1 MMKVLSAPC
10 SRAFHLCISGWVRAL
25 IFVIVPNRRIWCNR
39 NYNIM
44 RPLSFRSDELRSLL
58 LHSKIATLDELKQAL
73 GTSIDVTVF
82 RKLKP
87 LGYIT
92 SYSHRGRYY
101 TLHEIALFD
110 EKGLW
115 SQATVWFSQLGT
127 LLSTAESFVN
137 RSPRGFFADELAGAL
152 HVDVQDA
159 LHQLTQQRRV
169 TRQMVSGLYLYTAID
184 RAVQQGQLLTRRDV
198 EAVPAVVNASVLEVS
213 EEELKASI
221 LLFYSLLDEQQR
233 RLYAGLES
241 LKLGRGGDRSL
252 ADFLELDPHTVARG
266 RQQLLAQDVEVDRAR
281 RTGGGRKRV
290 EKKTPEIIDAI

>member
-1 MMKVLSAPC
+1 
-10 SRAFHLCISGWVRAL
+10 
-25 IFVIVPNRRIWCNR
+25 
-39 NYNIM
+39 M

-58 LHSKIATLDELKQAL
+58 LRSKTATLDELKQAL
-73 GTSIDVTVF
+73 GTAVDVTVF

-87 LGYIT
+87 LDYLT

-101 TLHEIALFD
+101 TLREIARFD
-110 EKGLW
+110 DKGLW
-115 SQATVWFSQLGT
+115 SQADVWFSQYGT
-127 LLSTAESFVN
+127 LLATAEAFVS
-137 RSPRGFFADELAGAL
+137 RSPRGFFAEELARAL
-152 HVDVQDA
+152 HVEVQDA
-159 LHQLTQQRRV
+159 LHQLTQQRRI
-169 TRQMVSGLYLYTAID
+169 TRQIVTGLYLYTASD
-184 RAVQQGQLLTRRDV
+184 RAIQQGQLVTRRKV
-198 EAVPAVVNASVLEVS
+198 EALPTVVDASALEVS

-290 EKKTPEIIDAI
+290 EKKRPK

>member
-1 MMKVLSAPC
+1 
-10 SRAFHLCISGWVRAL
+10 
-25 IFVIVPNRRIWCNR
+25 
-39 NYNIM
+39 M
-44 RPLSFRSDELRSLL
+44 RPLSFRSDELRSLFL
-58 LHSKIATLDELKQAL
+58 RSKIATLDELKQAL
-73 GTSIDVTVF
+73 GTSVDVTVF

-87 LGYIT
+87 LDYLT

-101 TLHEIALFD
+101 TLREIALFG

-115 SQATVWFSQLGT
+115 SHATVWFSQFGT

-137 RSPRGFFADELAGAL
+137 RSPRGYFADELARAV

-159 LHQLTQQRRV
+159 LHQLAQQRRV
-169 TRQMVSGLYLYTAID
+169 TRQIVSGMYLYTAVD
-184 RAVQQGQLLTRRDV
+184 RTVQQGQLLTRRDV
-198 EAVPAVVNASVLEVS
+198 EAVPTVVEAVPTVVEAVPTVVEAVPTVVDASVLEVS

-252 ADFLELDPHTVARG
+252 AAFLDLDPHTVARG

-281 RTGGGRKRV
+281 KAGGGRRRV
-290 EKKTPEIIDAI
+290 EKKRPK